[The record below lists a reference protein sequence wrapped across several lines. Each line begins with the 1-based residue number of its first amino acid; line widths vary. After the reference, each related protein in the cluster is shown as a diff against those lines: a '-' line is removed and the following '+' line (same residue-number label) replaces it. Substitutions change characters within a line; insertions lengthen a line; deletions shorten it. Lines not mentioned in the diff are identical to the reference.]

1 MLPLPAPFS
10 VLPPPS
16 RFVVR
21 LLNALL
27 AREPWASARLVRHAG
42 KTVRFALGNF
52 SLSLTITSDGLVD
65 VADPAVVAD
74 VTLSGVPERFNLASL
89 LPGMRA
95 GGARPDAAE
104 LTHISGDAALAQVVA
119 DLARDLRWD
128 VEDELA
134 QRIGDVPAARL
145 LGGARRLN
153 DFVRTAALRL
163 AQNISEYLAEE
174 RPVLTGRP
182 ALAQWCLDLDQLGT
196 DTDALARRLSAL
208 DARLGRQAAVR
219 SAR

>member
-1 MLPLPAPFS
+1 MLPLPAPLS

-16 RFVVR
+16 RLVVR

-27 AREPWASARLVRHAG
+27 AREPWARERLQRHAG
-42 KTVRFALGNF
+42 KTVRFALGGF
-52 SLSLTITSDGLVD
+52 ALSLTIASDGQVD
-65 VADPAVVAD
+65 VADAAVVAD
-74 VTLSGVPERFNLASL
+74 VTLSGVPERMSLARL
-89 LPGMRA
+89 LPGSA
-95 GGARPDAAE
+95 KPDFAE

-145 LGGARRLN
+145 LGGTRAVTGFARN
-153 DFVRTAALRL
+153 AALRL

-174 RPVLTGRP
+174 RGVVAGRP
-182 ALAQWCLDLDQLGT
+182 ALAQWRLDMDQLGQ

-208 DARLGRQAAVR
+208 DARVARQG
-219 SAR
+219 SARGAR